1 MGSHFSNSQDTKM
14 TDSVLTVVGGRMVL
28 SKVSSPQSSHSSFP
42 LTGQQVMLQLDQMT
56 SRMMDMV
63 VTTEGT
69 EQMETQ
75 QSQTQH
81 SHQHQQEALAQ
92 QHNPGLVSVN
102 NSPCIQSSSH
112 SQKCIM

>member
-1 MGSHFSNSQDTKM
+1 MGSNSQDTKM

-42 LTGQQVMLQLDQMT
+42 LTGQQVMLQLDQVT

-63 VTTEGT
+63 VTTEQS

-75 QSQTQH
+75 H
-81 SHQHQQEALAQ
+81 SGEQEKQ

-112 SQKCIM
+112 SQ